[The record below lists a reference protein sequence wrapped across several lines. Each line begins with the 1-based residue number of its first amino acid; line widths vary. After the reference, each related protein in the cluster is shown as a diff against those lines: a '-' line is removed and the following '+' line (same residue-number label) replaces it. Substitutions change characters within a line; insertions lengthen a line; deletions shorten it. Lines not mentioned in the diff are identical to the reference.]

1 MTIGGI
7 QPYDRWV
14 PADAH
19 SLALAAPLLVER
31 DGSVAHVVLNRP
43 EKLNAIDGSML
54 EALDAAFAQIEDDDG
69 VRAVVVRANGR
80 AFCAGADL
88 DYVTAQ
94 MGSAV
99 VYAAFLQ
106 HWHDVFG
113 RIEQS
118 SRPTVAVVH
127 GVALAG
133 GLELT
138 QVCDVVLAAEGAQL
152 GDQHAKFGLFPGG
165 GSTQRLPRLIGR
177 RAATWM
183 LLTGERVTAQ
193 VALELGLVTRVVPDA
208 ELLDA
213 ACAAADQLA
222 RGSASANDAIK
233 RAIQQGAQLELR
245 NALALE
251 RDIAVQHMLGAD
263 AQLGLEAFRSRSE
276 PDFSGLASRTEAP
289 T

>member
-1 MTIGGI
+1 
-7 QPYDRWV
+7 V
-14 PADAH
+14 SADAH
-19 SLALAAPLLVER
+19 FLAVAEPLRVER
-31 DGSVAHVVLNRP
+31 DGAVAHVVLNRP

-69 VRAVVVRANGR
+69 VRAIVLRANGR

-88 DYVTAQ
+88 AYVTAQ
-94 MGSAV
+94 MGSTAA
-99 VYAAFLQ
+99 YAAFLQ

-113 RIEQS
+113 RIERS
-118 SRPTVAVVH
+118 SRPTVAAVH

-138 QVCDVVLAAEGAQL
+138 QVCDVVIAAEGAEL

-193 VALELGLVTRVVPDA
+193 VALELGLVTRVVPDV

-213 ACAAADQLA
+213 ARGAADQLA
-222 RGSASANDAIK
+222 RCSASANEAIK
-233 RAIQQGAQLELR
+233 RAIQQGGHLGLDD
-245 NALALE
+245 ALALE
-251 RDIAVQHMLGAD
+251 RAIAVPHMLGAD

-276 PDFSGLASRTEAP
+276 PDFSGLALRTDATP
-289 T
+289 